1 MRLCIRLAAM
11 AALLVVVALGLISL
25 RTDTIQTGNRL
36 HVLYGEKRSL
46 ERVCSRLERDIAD
59 LRNQERMRQEAAE
72 LLKADG
78 ADAAPALSPPRKGAA
93 LRESPVLVRTGSRVI
108 P

>member
-11 AALLVVVALGLISL
+11 AALLVVVAMGLIAL

-36 HVLYGEKRSL
+36 HVLYGEKRDL
-46 ERVCSRLERDIAD
+46 ERVCARLERDIAD
-59 LRNQERMRQEAAE
+59 LRNQQRMREEAAG
-72 LLKADG
+72 LLGPEAADV
-78 ADAAPALSPPRKGAA
+78 DAAPAPRKGSGG
-93 LRESPVLVRTGSRVI
+93 REAPVLVHGKGRTV